1 MFSEYQDAL
10 ISSCGRYRYML
21 LRRWDRGLPLALFLM
36 KNPSTA
42 DAAEDDAT
50 IRKCRGFAG
59 RLGFGGF
66 YVGNLYAYRSTDPKA
81 IPDGNDGIGNP
92 ENDGAILEMLR
103 DAGLVIV
110 AWGDLSKPQAL
121 RAQVVLALCPP
132 VAVRALRLTRAGH
145 PHHPARLPYSDAL
158 VELPADYP
166 LSAYS
171 FAGSRSK

>member
-21 LRRWDRGLPLALFLM
+21 LRRWDWGLPLALFLM

-42 DAAEDDAT
+42 DAAVDDAT
-50 IRKCRGFAG
+50 IRKCRGFAL

-103 DAGLVIV
+103 DAGLVIA
-110 AWGDLSKPQAL
+110 AWGDLSKSQAL
-121 RAQVVLALCPP
+121 RARAVLELCPP

-166 LSAYS
+166 LSANS
-171 FAGSRSK
+171 FAG